1 MFKKLGTVLRTLRH
15 LTIKQLIYQI
25 KYRLNLPSLFYNR
38 LNLKNTS
45 VEFNSFDFLK
55 THITFQSQPFRFT
68 FLNRSITF
76 DSEIDWNYISEG
88 KLWSYNLNYF
98 DFITNENLNSD
109 EIRTIIESFYN
120 HYNLLEDGKEPYP
133 TSLRIMNFIKVINQY
148 QSDKIETVL
157 INDINR
163 LFHSLEYHLL
173 GNHLL
178 ENAFA
183 LYFGAH
189 IFPEEEKLVQRSI
202 KLLKEQL
209 EEQILEDGGHY
220 ERSFM
225 YHQIILGRL
234 LESISLSEANPKVWN
249 IDFVNFL
256 KEKAQRMVSWMLT
269 MSDNGKIFQRFND
282 SVEGISP
289 TTSELIKFSNKL
301 GLVPTKLIKLSDSGY
316 RVLKET
322 NLLITTNVGSI
333 TPSYQPGHSHAD
345 SLSFTLHLEDKPII
359 VDPGISTYENSNQ
372 RNLERSTSYHN
383 TVSIQE
389 KNNNEVW
396 SAFRVGRR
404 AKINLIEDSSQ
415 NLEAEHNGYR
425 YLNSTHRRSW
435 KAGNSKILISDYLN
449 SPKKVIGT
457 LNLHL
462 HPETDIISTSNN
474 SLKLN
479 NNIQI
484 SFNADSEIQIND
496 YNYSDGFNKLRS
508 SKKISVN
515 FSKSIT
521 TEISYENSFHNGQ
534 LPA

>member
-1 MFKKLGTVLRTLRH
+1 MFKKVGTVLRTLYH
-15 LTIKQLIYQI
+15 LRLKQLIYQL
-25 KYRLNLPSLFYNR
+25 KYRLDVPTLFFKSWSLENNLTEVS
-38 LNLKNTS
+38 
-45 VEFNSFDFLK
+45 SFDFLK
-55 THITFQSQPFRFT
+55 IPLTFQSQPFRFT

-133 TSLRIMNFIKVINQY
+133 TSLRIMNLIKVLNHLQP
-148 QSDKIETVL
+148 DKIETVL
-157 INDINR
+157 KNDINR

-183 LYFGAH
+183 LYLGAL
-189 IFPEEEKLVQRSI
+189 IFPAEEILVQRAI

-220 ERSFM
+220 ERSYM

-249 IDFVNFL
+249 IDIINFL

-282 SVEGISP
+282 SIEGISP
-289 TTSELIKFSNKL
+289 TTSELIRFSNKL
-301 GLVPTKLIKLSDSGY
+301 DLVPTKLIKLSDSGY
-316 RVLKET
+316 RVLKEN
-322 NLLITTNVGSI
+322 NLIITANVGSI

-345 SLSFTLHLEDKPII
+345 SLSFTLHLDDKPII
-359 VDPGISTYENSNQ
+359 VDPGISTYENSKQ
-372 RNLERSTSYHN
+372 RYLERSTSYHN
-383 TVSIQE
+383 TISIQE

-396 SAFRVGRR
+396 SAFRAGRR
-404 AKINLIEDSSQ
+404 AKVNLIEDSSQ

-435 KAGNSKILISDYLN
+435 KVGNSKIFISDYLE
-449 SPKKVIGT
+449 SPKKIIGT
-457 LNLHL
+457 FNLHL
-462 HPETDIISTSNN
+462 HPEIEIIFTSNN

-479 NNIQI
+479 NNIEI

-496 YNYSDGFNKLRS
+496 YYYSDGFNKLRS

-515 FSKSIT
+515 FSKSLT
-521 TEISYENSFHNGQ
+521 TEISYEYSFHNR
-534 LPA
+534 

>member
-1 MFKKLGTVLRTLRH
+1 MFKKVGTVLRTLYYLR
-15 LTIKQLIYQI
+15 LKQLIYQI
-25 KYRLNLPSLFYNR
+25 KYRLGLPTLFSKSLSLENNLTEIS
-38 LNLKNTS
+38 
-45 VEFNSFDFLK
+45 SFDFLK
-55 THITFQSQPFRFT
+55 TPLTFKSGPYQFRF
-68 FLNRSITF
+68 LNQSVLF
-76 DSEIDWNYISEG
+76 PDEINWNYNIKG
-88 KLWSYNLNYF
+88 KLWNYNLNYF
-98 DFITNENLNSD
+98 DFISNENLNSD

-120 HYNLLEDGKEPYP
+120 HYDLLEDGKEPYS
-133 TSLRIMNFIKVINQY
+133 TSLRIMNLIKAISRH

-157 INDINR
+157 KNDINR

-183 LYFGAH
+183 LYFGSH
-189 IFPEEEKLVQRSI
+189 IFPAEEKLVQRSI

-220 ERSFM
+220 ERSYM

-249 IDFVNFL
+249 VDFVNFL
-256 KEKAQRMVSWMLT
+256 KEKAQRMVSWMST

-289 TTSELIKFSNKL
+289 TTSELIKFSNEL

-316 RVLKET
+316 RVLKEN
-322 NLLITTNVGSI
+322 NLLITANVGSI

-345 SLSFTLHLEDKPII
+345 SLSFTLHLENKPII
-359 VDPGISTYENSNQ
+359 VDPGISTYENSWQ
-372 RNLERSTSYHN
+372 RSLERSTSYHN

-404 AKINLIEDSSQ
+404 AKVNLIEDSTQ
-415 NLEAEHNGYR
+415 KLEAEHNGYR

-435 KAGNSKILISDYLN
+435 EIGNSKIIISDYLN
-449 SPKKVIGT
+449 SPKEIIGT

-462 HPETDIISTSNN
+462 HPEIEIMSTSNN

-515 FSKSIT
+515 FSKSLT
-521 TEISYENSFHNGQ
+521 TEISYENSFHNR
-534 LPA
+534 